1 MIYNV
6 NHWTIALYAFL
17 YITYDLGLSLPVVPQ
32 YMTFTNVLD
41 WYCAFISGGAAGAQ
55 VHQKSLQSYSLT
67 VCPDEVVMD
76 CHFYPALPSRSYAS
90 PEIPSGCESSAFAQ
104 TGTMIYRL
112 RKQQHL

>member
-32 YMTFTNVLD
+32 YMTFT
-41 WYCAFISGGAAGAQ
+41 SGGAAGAQ